1 MSAESVT
8 SAVEAARAGG
18 LEPPFACEEGYC
30 SCCMAKVVKGSVR
43 MLANDAL
50 DEAQVEEGWVLTC
63 QSIPT
68 DDDLEVEYPD

>member
-1 MSAESVT
+1 
-8 SAVEAARAGG
+8 
-18 LEPPFACEEGYC
+18 
-30 SCCMAKVVKGSVR
+30 MAKLVKGSVR